1 MRPTEHREE
10 GTIKHPSFLRT
21 MTLYVDAK
29 VCQSGEAA
37 MFFHSSLASKY
48 KRTIKEFFNY
58 TSKNF
63 LLYTKHDSSLEK
75 PMF

>member
-1 MRPTEHREE
+1 
-10 GTIKHPSFLRT
+10 